1 MKGEDGRYYVDCVE
15 VAATLVSKRLY
26 VHDLMMNLRFRVLLA
41 VLFASGLLL
50 GALARASAEAA
61 NIVLRLARPR
71 SSVRMAPCAK
81 AERGAAVDA
90 GEMVDT
96 GDGKVQLRFRDGAT
110 ISLQPGTRFRVE
122 QFRFAGQNGRA
133 DDEDKVVMR
142 FLKGALRAISGLIG
156 HERHEQ
162 YRMETAVGTI
172 GIRGTAYGA
181 SLDDKGLT
189 LTTYAGRWKFAIRVA
204 AHGGCRAN
212 TLCRRFRRQAET
224 LQASGGSQAGQ
235 GGLMPGA
242 GQPDLPAVQL
252 QQGLPAGGQPQGRRN
267 RPTVATRRR

>member
-1 MKGEDGRYYVDCVE
+1 
-15 VAATLVSKRLY
+15 
-26 VHDLMMNLRFRVLLA
+26 MMNLRFRVLLA

-50 GALARASAEAA
+50 GGAGEASAEAA
-61 NIVLRLARPR
+61 SIVFATGQA
-71 SSVRMAPCAK
+71 SVVGADGAVRK

-189 LTTYAGRWKFAIRVA
+189 LTTYAGAVEICNQ
-204 AHGGCRAN
+204 GGCAQAGVGQ
-212 TLCRRFRRQAET
+212 TLFVGGSGDKPK

-252 QQGLPAGGQPQGRRN
+252 QQGLPAGGQPQGAPEQTYRGNTAPVRGY
-267 RPTVATRRR
+267 